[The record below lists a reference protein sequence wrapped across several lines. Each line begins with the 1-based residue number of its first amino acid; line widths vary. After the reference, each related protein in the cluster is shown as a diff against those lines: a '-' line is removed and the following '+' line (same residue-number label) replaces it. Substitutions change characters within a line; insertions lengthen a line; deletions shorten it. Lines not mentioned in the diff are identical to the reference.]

1 LGFGLGSTTTK
12 LLFKVLSP
20 KGAGLK
26 WESVGQI
33 RPTSGHEVNNA
44 QLADALTRKTEF
56 SEEEWRALGIGKLY
70 LCHFIRAGANYFS
83 PKLDTLPT
91 TYLGELED
99 ICPNGFRLKLPP
111 FSSADRSQSE
121 GPEKEEQVYL
131 LQHAEYLGNYNYNSE
146 KKNNSNAEYLGN
158 NDNTNNITND
168 LSLSLSRSLA
178 LSLSRSLAFALALA
192 LSLSR
197 SLALALALALS
208 LSLSRSR
215 SLTLALS
222 LSLSRSRSRSRSLS
236 LARALSLG
244 EAMSA
249 PALAA
254 APRPAV
260 PSGVFT
266 GFISTRFS

>member
-1 LGFGLGSTTTK
+1 MGFGLGSTTTK

-56 SEEEWRALGIGKLY
+56 SEDEWRALGIRKLY
-70 LCHFIRAGANYFS
+70 LCDFIRAGATYFS

-121 GPEKEEQVYL
+121 YPEKEAQVYL
-131 LQHAEYLGNYNYNSE
+131 LQHAEYLGN
-146 KKNNSNAEYLGN
+146 NNINAEYLGN
-158 NDNTNNITND
+158 CDNTSD
-168 LSLSLSRSLA
+168 LAKPISTATQTA
-178 LSLSRSLAFALALA
+178 LNLKLNSAGPTYTG
-192 LSLSR
+192 
-197 SLALALALALS
+197 
-208 LSLSRSR
+208 
-215 SLTLALS
+215 SLTGPLS
-222 LSLSRSRSRSRSLS
+222 NFVVDANGNLT
-236 LARALSLG
+236 A
-244 EAMSA
+244 
-249 PALAA
+249 
-254 APRPAV
+254 
-260 PSGVFT
+260 
-266 GFISTRFS
+266 FSVTITT